1 VYRLLEHDSQDR
13 LPAMADAYHK
23 GISLVT
29 LSKPWGGCGITI
41 GWQEIFPLLYHHAL
55 LAHSSVDELID
66 CIIWRLAFGHYPHYY
81 RDDLIY

>member
-1 VYRLLEHDSQDR
+1 
-13 LPAMADAYHK
+13 MADAYHK

-55 LAHSSVDELID
+55 LAHSSI
-66 CIIWRLAFGHYPHYY
+66 
-81 RDDLIY
+81 DDLIIASSGGWHSDITHITTEMI